1 MDRGFTLIELL
12 VTVAVIGLLAG
23 LAMLQA
29 RPNDGQQSLERAGNT
44 LNGAVRLA
52 QTQALADGQ
61 VLALKVTEEGYEFHQ
76 QHPRDGTWS
85 PLQDRAGLA
94 PQRLEE
100 GLTLTGLNPEGAPA
114 TPTPW
119 AALFFPSG
127 EGTALWLRF
136 EHEASNQ
143 QLDLKGDG
151 VAPPELQAPETQKP
165 ASTRFAAVVL
175 SATAHG

>member
-1 MDRGFTLIELL
+1 
-12 VTVAVIGLLAG
+12 
-23 LAMLQA
+23 MLQA

-61 VLALKVTEEGYEFHQ
+61 VLALKVTEEGYEFHR

-114 TPTPW
+114 TPTPGQHSFSQ
-119 AALFFPSG
+119 AARVRPSG
-127 EGTALWLRF
+127 FALSMRPVINSW
-136 EHEASNQ
+136 
-143 QLDLKGDG
+143 
-151 VAPPELQAPETQKP
+151 T
-165 ASTRFAAVVL
+165 
-175 SATAHG
+175 